1 MINTT
6 DEFASV
12 ANGTIRPLA
21 LNAKVSFTKTRNP
34 SIAWFTLDVSQL
46 DGTDILATDS
56 SDSIQIWD
64 AYAWDDISPDVMGM
78 NWSRSVAFPYNVQS
92 AMCELQVNN
101 TSQKYTYG
109 NTGSPYSGYILPKR
123 PMRTYAGFKKVGV
136 AEVVPVFVGLTQK
149 MPKYSGL
156 NDSQAT
162 FTAQDFLSEIAETQL
177 GQTVMLRNARTDEA
191 IATILDTYGMDSSM
205 YNLARGIN
213 VIPFLVFEKGLNAG
227 NILQKLVQAENGAL
241 WLDEKGIIRFEP
253 RTADVG
259 KRPVMTFDESNI
271 VELKPSRTD
280 GIVNRVKIKS
290 DIRAVQDKQ
299 PIFSMDNEDGYSR
312 NPDEDSYRINPNG
325 NLTVWLNMEDPI
337 WTATLNPVLN
347 GDADDS
353 AFTAVDLSGT
363 PITSGITAVG
373 TLFSDSMKVVFT
385 NSTASPASISF
396 LEIWGEPA
404 KVVDTI
410 DYDAYDSDSVDEFG
424 EMVLDISDN
433 NYFGSY
439 ANADSYAEDV
449 LKRRAGYSPTMTM
462 TVKGNPALQ
471 LGDVVHIGYKYEGD
485 YKVVGIKSAI
495 TNSSGYTTTLTVE
508 KFTLMT
514 AFKLDVSILDGTDVL
529 M

>member
-6 DEFASV
+6 NEFANV
-12 ANGTIRPLA
+12 ANGVIRPLA
-21 LNAKVSFTKTRNP
+21 LNAKISFTKQRALNVSWFSLDI
-34 SIAWFTLDVSQL
+34 SIL
-46 DGTDILATDS
+46 DGTDILATDT
-56 SDSIQIWD
+56 SDAIQLWD
-64 AYAWDDISPDVMGM
+64 SYEWDDVSADIMGM

-92 AMCELQVNN
+92 ALCEVQLNN
-101 TSQKYTYG
+101 ISQKYTYD
-109 NTGSPYSGYILPKR
+109 NTGSPYDGYILPKR

-156 NDSQAT
+156 NDSTAT
-162 FTAQDFLSEIAETQL
+162 FSAQDFLSEIANTQL
-177 GQTVMLRNARTDEA
+177 NNTVMLQNARTDEA

-213 VIPFLVFEKGLNAG
+213 VIPFVVFEKGLNAG
-227 NILQKLVQAENGAL
+227 NILSKLVQAENGSL

-259 KRPVMTFDESNI
+259 KRPVMAFDESNI
-271 VELKPSRTD
+271 IELKPSRTD

-299 PIFSMDNEDGYSR
+299 PIFSMANEDGFER
-312 NPDEDSYRINPNG
+312 PPEEDSYRIPKNG
-325 NLTVWLNMEDPI
+325 NATIWLSFDDPI
-337 WTATLNPVLN
+337 WTATLNPVLD
-347 GDADDS
+347 GSADDS
-353 AFTAVDLSGT
+353 AFTAVDLSGNA
-363 PITSGITAVG
+363 ISSGITAVG
-373 TLFSDSMKVVFT
+373 TLFADSMKIDFT
-385 NSTASPASISF
+385 NANNTPVSITF
-396 LEIWGEPA
+396 LEIWGQPA

-410 DYDAYDSDSVDEFG
+410 NYDAYDSDSVAEFG
-424 EMVLDISDN
+424 EMVLSITDN

-449 LKRRAGYSPTMTM
+449 LKRRSGYSPTMEM
-462 TVKGNPALQ
+462 RVKGNPALQ
-471 LGDVVHIGYKYEGD
+471 LGDVIQLNYKYNGT

-495 TNSSGYTTTLTVE
+495 TNSAGFTTTLTVE
-508 KFTLMT
+508 RFTLMT
-514 AFKLDVSILDGTDVL
+514 AFVLDSSILNGTDVL